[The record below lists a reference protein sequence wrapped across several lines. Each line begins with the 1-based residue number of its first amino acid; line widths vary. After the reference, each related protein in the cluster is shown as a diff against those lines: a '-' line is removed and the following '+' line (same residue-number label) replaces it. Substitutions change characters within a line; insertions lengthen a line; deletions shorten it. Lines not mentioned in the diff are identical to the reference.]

1 MKALLNTSFFFAPAA
16 ESSVRAALRDHW
28 IPASNAA
35 GTGPAICLA
44 LPDEEGI
51 CRLAVQ
57 TPFDN
62 AESAQR
68 FCETI
73 TAQVVAPLLGKLGAD
88 SFTCFSTIMEI
99 IDL

>member
-1 MKALLNTSFFFAPAA
+1 MKVLLNTSFFFAPSA

-28 IPASNAA
+28 IPASNAS
-35 GTGPAICLA
+35 GTGSAMCLA
-44 LPDEEGI
+44 LPPEEGI
-51 CRLAVQ
+51 CRMAVQ
-57 TPFDN
+57 TTFDN

-68 FCETI
+68 FCDTI
-73 TAQVVAPLLGKLGAD
+73 TEQVAAPLLGKLGAD